1 MRYILTWIE
10 TVIST
15 YLYCDEEL
23 DLFSSAP
30 SVHIDGM
37 RGEWDEKRQG
47 WVGFNMPHEGNSP
60 LSLNIQIHLA
70 ADMLWTGE
78 DGETDGWLDGEKCK
92 SSLQTWLIMLIDEA
106 EGQILSLHRGFLGL
120 QMQSESGHTLTT
132 SEIDNLC
139 SVRLFEKKN
148 STMGHMCQISSLK
161 TTRYDG
167 RSTV

>member
-1 MRYILTWIE
+1 
-10 TVIST
+10 
-15 YLYCDEEL
+15 
-23 DLFSSAP
+23 
-30 SVHIDGM
+30 
-37 RGEWDEKRQG
+37 
-47 WVGFNMPHEGNSP
+47 
-60 LSLNIQIHLA
+60 
-70 ADMLWTGE
+70 
-78 DGETDGWLDGEKCK
+78 
-92 SSLQTWLIMLIDEA
+92 MLIDEA